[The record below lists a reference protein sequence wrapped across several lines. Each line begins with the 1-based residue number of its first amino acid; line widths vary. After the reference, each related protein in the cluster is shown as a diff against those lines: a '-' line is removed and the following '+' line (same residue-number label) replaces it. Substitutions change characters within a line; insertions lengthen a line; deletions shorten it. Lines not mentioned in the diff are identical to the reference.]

1 MASDVIDVSTERLAA
16 YVVAKACTATL
27 NQEIA
32 QGRPRRP
39 SVSARA
45 APEGKPMCPFE
56 RRDMPYIIGFTI
68 VVVILILAF
77 AHWF

>member
-1 MASDVIDVSTERLAA
+1 LDVIDISTERLAA
-16 YVVAKACTATL
+16 YVVAKACAATL

-39 SVSARA
+39 SVT